1 MAADP
6 RITPEKCRY
15 INVYPQIVLHIKTI
29 LPALSANGKGGNR
42 RKSGSK
48 KNQKL
53 ISDGKRAPLIFGA
66 LLLFS

>member
-29 LPALSANGKGGNR
+29 LPALSANGKGANR
-42 RKSGSK
+42 QKSGSK
-48 KNQKL
+48 KIKN
-53 ISDGKRAPLIFGA
+53 
-66 LLLFS
+66 